1 MDHSTLV
8 KLYKASGMGNALL
21 GGRSNDTVSTDSWH
35 FIYVLRRITR
45 EEGTVVTEEA
55 KVAKEAQPATQPVA
69 PEAQKASPYA
79 FYVVTLALV
88 LVSLVAFSTML
99 IFRGLFENAT
109 DVTAVLS
116 SLFAV
121 VGTLVGTYFGI
132 KASSDTSDKARDTIE
147 RANEVTNRALAE
159 LDPEAGRRVVRDA
172 SRTEP

>member
-1 MDHSTLV
+1 
-8 KLYKASGMGNALL
+8 
-21 GGRSNDTVSTDSWH
+21 
-35 FIYVLRRITR
+35 
-45 EEGTVVTEEA
+45 VTEEA
-55 KVAKEAQPATQPVA
+55 TAAKEAQPATQPVA

-121 VGTLVGTYFGI
+121 VGTLIGAYFGI
-132 KASSDTSDKARDTIE
+132 KASSDVTDKTRNTIE